1 MTEKVSLTEL
11 QLIIR
16 DSLYMALPDVYWVI
30 AEISEIKENSAGHCY
45 LELIEKQPDEKN
57 VRSRI
62 KAIIW
67 SNRYRFLKAFFENI
81 TGESLREGLKILVKT
96 KVEYHEL
103 YGLSLII
110 SDIDPVFTIGEWAMK
125 RQLVIK
131 KLEEEGV
138 FSMNKELPF
147 PAFPQRVAVISSK
160 NAAGYSDFINQLK
173 NNSFGY
179 SFYTALIET
188 SLQGT
193 ETEKSVISALDRIA
207 NHVDLFDLVVII
219 RGGGSQTD
227 LSWFDNYNIAYH
239 VTQFPLPVITGIGHD
254 KDVSV
259 TDMVA
264 NRSLKTPTA
273 VADFLVDSVAASENY
288 IVEMSTGIIDGS
300 RIIIE
305 KNRNRIENSGIKLL
319 PLARVMMSEVRD
331 RLSSKIIDILSI
343 GKELIFRASLI
354 PSNQESLLS
363 ANAKSYILQKEMLV
377 NRNVQRLSTSI
388 NNCLS
393 VNSVRLKSLGSTLQL
408 LNPENILQRG
418 YSITSI
424 NGVILKNNE
433 QINNDDI
440 IDTQLYKGTIKSRV
454 VEKKAKTGEGENR
467 RKKTQGQRNV
477 ETKGQ

>member
-57 VRSRI
+57 VRARI

-110 SDIDPVFTIGEWAMK
+110 SDIDPVFTIGELAMK

-160 NAAGYSDFINQLK
+160 NAAGYSDFIKQLK

-273 VADFLVDSVAASENY
+273 VADFLIDSVAASENY

-305 KNRNRIENSGIKLL
+305 KNRNRIETSGIKLL
-319 PLARVMMSEVRD
+319 PLARLMMSEARD
-331 RLSSKIIDILSI
+331 RLSFKIIDILNI

-388 NNCLS
+388 DNCLS

-424 NGVILKNNE
+424 NGIILKNNE

-440 IDTQLYKGTIKSRV
+440 IDTQLYNGALRSRV
-454 VEKKAKTGEGENR
+454 IENN
-467 RKKTQGQRNV
+467 K
-477 ETKGQ
+477 